1 MGAVIMLTYRR
12 CISFARASMVATIL
26 AALGAVNGACYHGGN
41 RANAFDG
48 DAPDSRTSTLFI
60 EVDVRFVSLDGKTF
74 DSVPAEYNFGPKG
87 RYYDNIIGSRY
98 DRKVKVLAGTHRV
111 IAGVSRG
118 WIWVQENPRSILA
131 STEGDHF
138 RYPGSATNDELEYT
152 AEGGKSYV
160 LRVRKA
166 KDDADGWRA
175 VIVPRVTLDAEPVSR
190 KLAELP
196 HPTGGVTLARWTIQD
211 KLEAVPRSEREP
223 LAASLGCEIRKP

>member
-1 MGAVIMLTYRR
+1 MNGRSAPYARACLFATLLAAVGAVT
-12 CISFARASMVATIL
+12 
-26 AALGAVNGACYHGGN
+26 GACYHGGN
-41 RANAFDG
+41 RANAFEG
-48 DAPDSRTSTLFI
+48 KAADSQTSTLFI

-74 DSVPAEYNFGPKG
+74 ENVPAEYNFGPKG

-111 IAGVSRG
+111 IAGVARG
-118 WIWVQENPRSILA
+118 WIWVQENPQSVFV

-138 RYPGSATNDELEYT
+138 RYPGSATNEELEYT

-175 VIVPRVTLDAEPVSR
+175 VIVPRLALDAEPVSR

-196 HPTGGVTLARWTIQD
+196 HSAGGVTLAKWTIQD
-211 KLEAVPRSEREP
+211 KLEAVPRGEREQ
-223 LAASLGCEIRKP
+223 LATTLGCEIRKR